1 MPSFQHRK
9 AVSDAHELRVA
20 QELTWRGWNVNAWG
34 QGVLTDPVRS
44 ALRGTDSALRWTP
57 DLIIAKGQQIA
68 LIDCKSRMTSRATS
82 RHVVEGA
89 AVTAHLQLVAW
100 TLLPV
105 YYVFDNLDVLTPHD
119 VLTAGQHGPYSSAG
133 SGSPYYLVPL
143 SRSLA
148 FDTTF
153 GAHRVTR
160 LSAAA

>member
-9 AVSDAHELRVA
+9 AVDDAHELRVA
-20 QELTWRGWNVNAWG
+20 QELTWRGWNVDPWG
-34 QGVLTDPVRS
+34 QGVLTEAVRS

-57 DLIIAKGQQIA
+57 DLIVAKRQQIA
-68 LIDCKSRMTSRATS
+68 LIDRKSRMTSRATS
-82 RHVVEGA
+82 RHVVERA

-105 YYVFDNLDVLTPHD
+105 YYIFDNLDVLTPHD
-119 VLTAGQHGPYSSAG
+119 VLTAGRHRPYSSAG
-133 SGSPYYLVPL
+133 SGSPYYLIPA

-153 GAHRVTR
+153 GAQQSTGP
-160 LSAAA
+160 SAAA

>member
-1 MPSFQHRK
+1 
-9 AVSDAHELRVA
+9 
-20 QELTWRGWNVNAWG
+20 
-34 QGVLTDPVRS
+34 
-44 ALRGTDSALRWTP
+44 
-57 DLIIAKGQQIA
+57 
-68 LIDCKSRMTSRATS
+68 MTSRATS
-82 RHVVEGA
+82 RHVVERA

-119 VLTAGQHGPYSSAG
+119 VLTAGRHDPYSSAG
-133 SGSPYYLVPL
+133 SGSPYYLAAL

-153 GAHRVTR
+153 GAHGPTG